1 MDDRSPEALE
11 AALAALRRKER
22 SIAELTAWLERRG
35 YALDRVEA
43 ALENLIEAGELNDER
58 FARRYAADK
67 RALRGWGSER
77 IREALASRGIP
88 DPLIEAA
95 LEDDP
100 AAAQVERASELL
112 VRRGRPLTGEADR
125 ARALGFLTR
134 RGYDY
139 EVAYQAI
146 RLARS
151 ARHLYDPGATDG
163 RAEDANYQLFETFD
177 P

>member
-1 MDDRSPEALE
+1 MDDRSPEAFE

-22 SIAELTAWLERRG
+22 SVAELTAWLERRG
-35 YALDRVEA
+35 YDHDRVES
-43 ALENLIEAGELNDER
+43 ALAGLIEAGELDDER

-67 RALRGWGSER
+67 RALRGWGSGR

-88 DPLIEAA
+88 DRLIEAA
-95 LEDDP
+95 LRDDP
-100 AAAQVERASELL
+100 AAAQVERAAELL
-112 VRRGRPLTGEADR
+112 VRRARALAGEADR

-139 EVAYQAI
+139 EIAYEAI

-151 ARHLYDPGATDG
+151 AGHLYDPGSTDG
-163 RAEDANYQLFETFD
+163 HREDANYQLFETFD